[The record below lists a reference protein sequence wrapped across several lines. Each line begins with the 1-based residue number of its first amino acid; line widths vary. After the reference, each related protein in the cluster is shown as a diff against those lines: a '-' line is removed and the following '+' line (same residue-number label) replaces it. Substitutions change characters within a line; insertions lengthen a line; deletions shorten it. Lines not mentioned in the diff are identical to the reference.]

1 MQKEVEGGVLVLG
14 VLIVDDDALSRMEL
28 KTMLDWE
35 KEGFHLFGEAENGK
49 AGLDIILR
57 DKPDIVIT
65 DIKMPIM
72 DGLQMIEQA
81 RSQYDGARYI
91 VLSSYEE
98 FSLLKTAMRYG
109 VMDYLLKLELSPDV
123 LLKTLLSTKD
133 ALQRD
138 RDEIRNREISPTSKA
153 ARTLRRVLTGQIT
166 DEKIAEILT
175 LANPAIDPSQ
185 LSCIAVRFSLPK
197 KNTTFGDEDRRTME
211 MAAHSAVND
220 IAKQYSAGVSFL
232 ADFGLCLFV
241 YTPGSDGFDKTV
253 EMSEVIIS
261 MLRQYLNVSSAVGI
275 TKSKCGAGDV
285 LTVMNEAI
293 RASEKVFFLGYGKVI
308 CYGEASSTGLSVANW
323 SEPYLRALELRQSDK
338 LREVFA
344 VMLGLLSE
352 SENPTKAD
360 AVALCF
366 SVVSLTLSTLK
377 KNPDSKGLFS
387 ENLYEIISEIETLAE
402 LREWL
407 RSFQS
412 SILELFDSLPERTGD
427 DYIVTEA
434 KRYIAENCRS
444 PISLNTVAN
453 HLSIS
458 SGYLSSV
465 FKRKTNLGFVEYVTK
480 IKIMEAK
487 SLLLSGKYK
496 VYEVSEFVGYED
508 TSYFIRTFHK
518 TTGLTPKD
526 YIAKYA

>member
-1 MQKEVEGGVLVLG
+1 MLG
-14 VLIVDDDALSRMEL
+14 VLIVDDEALSRMEL

-35 KEGFHLFGEAENGK
+35 KEGFQLIGEAENGK

-65 DIKMPIM
+65 DIKMPVM
-72 DGLQMIEQA
+72 DGLQMIEKA
-81 RSQYDGARYI
+81 RGQYDGARYI

-109 VMDYLLKLELSPDV
+109 VMDYLLKLELTSDV
-123 LLKTLLSTKD
+123 LLKTLTSTKD
-133 ALQRD
+133 ALLRD
-138 RDEIRNREISPTSKA
+138 RDEARNREISPASKA
-153 ARTLRRVLTGQIT
+153 ARTLRRALINQVVE
-166 DEKIAEILT
+166 EKIAEILS
-175 LANPAIDPSQ
+175 LANPAIDPYR
-185 LSCIAVRFSLPK
+185 LSCIAVRFSLPR
-197 KNTTFGDEDRRTME
+197 KNSTFGDEDRRTME
-211 MAAHSAVND
+211 MAAHSIVND

-241 YTPGSDGFDKTV
+241 YTPDPDGLKRTV
-253 EMSEVIIS
+253 EMSEVIIN
-261 MLRQYLNVSSAVGI
+261 MLRQYLNLASAVGI
-275 TKSKCGAGDV
+275 TESKYGARDI

-293 RASEKVFFLGYGKVI
+293 CASEEVFFQGYGKVI
-308 CYGEASSTGLSVANW
+308 CYGKASATALSSVNW
-323 SEPYLRALELRQSDK
+323 SEPFLRALELRQSDK

-344 VMLGLLSE
+344 VMLSLLSE
-352 SENPTKAD
+352 SKKPAKAE
-360 AVALCF
+360 AIALCF

-387 ENLYEIISEIETLAE
+387 ENLYEIVGEIETLAE

-407 RSFQS
+407 RSFQLN
-412 SILELFDSLPERTGD
+412 ILELFDSLPERTSD
-427 DYIVTEA
+427 DYIVIEA
-434 KRYIAENCRS
+434 KRYIMENCRK

-465 FKRKTNLGFVEYVTK
+465 FKRKTNVGFVEYVTK
-480 IKIMEAK
+480 IKIAEAK

-496 VYEVSEFVGYED
+496 VYEVSEIIGYED
-508 TSYFIRTFHK
+508 TSYFIKTFHK
-518 TTGLTPKD
+518 TTGLTPKE
-526 YIAKYA
+526 YIAQYA